1 MSKDNNELLT
11 SEKMVMKELPT
22 KQIAERAVREI
33 LFDLTD
39 RSGLQNEWDS
49 FDDEVRDEII
59 ASWQGIV
66 ERAVNEGAL

>member
-1 MSKDNNELLT
+1 MGKETQEIRSA
-11 SEKMVMKELPT
+11 EKIVMKDLPT

-49 FDDEVRDEII
+49 FDDEVKDEII
-59 ASWQGIV
+59 AKWQSIV
-66 ERAVNEGAL
+66 GRAVSEGAL